1 MSAFEAAG
9 AVASREPSPAAIEDF
24 MAVAAPAFVIDEEQ
38 LENNCK
44 LLADVQRQSGA
55 KVLLALKGFAA
66 WSTFPLVARYLA
78 GVTASGPFEAH
89 LGKEKFGREVH
100 VYAPVF
106 SEVDIRET
114 LGVANHVVFNSF
126 TQWQRFKPLCES
138 AASQRAK
145 SGETLDFGIRVNPEH
160 SEVETPL
167 YDPCRP
173 GSRLGVTFSSFEGQS
188 LEGLSGLHFH
198 TLCELDSD
206 ALERTLAAFEKRWAN
221 VIPGLAWVNF
231 GGGHHITRP
240 GYDVERLIRVVK
252 DFRARHGVEVY
263 LEPGEAVALN
273 AGVLVASV
281 LDVVHNRDQIA
292 MLDVSATAH
301 MPDVLEMPYR
311 PKIIGAGM
319 PGEKPHTYVLGGV
332 TCLAGDTIGSYS
344 FDKPLVPG
352 DKLVFCDMA
361 IYTMVK
367 TTMFNGVRHPDI
379 VVRRKPV
386 ESKSGQFQAWQCE
399 VVRRFTYAD
408 FRDRLS

>member
-9 AVASREPSPAAIEDF
+9 AVASRDPGEAALKDYLS
-24 MAVAAPAFVIDEEQ
+24 VAAPAFVVDEEQ
-38 LENNCK
+38 LESNCK
-44 LLADVQRQSGA
+44 LLADVQQRSGA
-55 KVLLALKGFAA
+55 KVLLALKGFAC
-66 WSTFPLVARYLA
+66 WSSFPLVSKYLK
-78 GVTASGPFEAH
+78 GITASGPFEAH
-89 LGKEKFGREVH
+89 LGKEKFGGEVH

-106 SEVDIRET
+106 SDVDMRET

-126 TQWQRFKPLCES
+126 SQWQRFKPLCLD
-138 AASQRAK
+138 AAAQRAK
-145 SGETLDFGIRVNPEH
+145 TGSSIDFGIRVNPEH

-173 GSRLGVTFSSFEGQS
+173 GSRLGVTFAQFEGQS
-188 LEGLSGLHFH
+188 LDGISGLHFH

-206 ALERTLAAFEKRWAN
+206 ALERTLQAFEKRWSS
-221 VIPGLAWVNF
+221 VIPQLKWVNF

-252 DFRARHGVEVY
+252 DFRARYSVEVY

-281 LDVVHNRDQIA
+281 LDIVNNRDQIA
-292 MLDVSATAH
+292 MLDISATAH

-311 PKIIGAGM
+311 PKIIGAGKA
-319 PGEKPHTYVLGGV
+319 GEKPHTYVLGGV
-332 TCLAGDTIGSYS
+332 TCLAGDSIGTYS
-344 FDKPLVPG
+344 FDRPLVPG

-379 VVRRKPV
+379 VLRRKP
-386 ESKSGQFQAWQCE
+386 GQCE
-399 VVRRFTYAD
+399 LVRRFTYAD

>member
-9 AVASREPSPAAIEDF
+9 AVASRDPGEAAIKDYLS
-24 MAVAAPAFVIDEEQ
+24 VAAPAFVIDEEQ

-44 LLADVQRQSGA
+44 LLAEVQQQSGA

-66 WSTFPLVARYLA
+66 WSTFPLVAKYLT
-78 GVTASGPFEAH
+78 GITASGPFEAH
-89 LGKEKFGREVH
+89 LGREKFGGEVH

-106 SEVDIRET
+106 SDADIRET

-126 TQWQRFKPLCES
+126 SQWHRFKSLCQD
-138 AASQRAK
+138 AAVQRAK
-145 SGETLDFGIRVNPEH
+145 NGDSIDFGMRVNPEH

-173 GSRLGVTFSSFEGQS
+173 GSRLGVTFQQFEGQS

-206 ALERTLAAFEKRWAN
+206 ALERTLAAFEQRWSA
-221 VIPGLAWVNF
+221 VIPRLKWVNF

-240 GYDVERLIRVVK
+240 AYDVERLVRVVK
-252 DFRARHGVEVY
+252 DFRSRYGVEVY

-281 LDVVHNRDQIA
+281 LDVINNRDQIA
-292 MLDVSATAH
+292 MLDISATAH

-311 PKIIGAGM
+311 PKIIGGGK
-319 PGEKPHTYVLGGV
+319 PGEKAHTYVLGGV
-332 TCLAGDTIGSYS
+332 TCLAGDTIGTYS
-344 FDKPLVPG
+344 FDRPLAPG

-379 VVRRKPV
+379 VVRRTPARPGA
-386 ESKSGQFQAWQCE
+386 EAQCE
-399 VVRRFTYAD
+399 LVRRFTYAD